1 MDSSLSLGNIAAIVS
16 AIILAVV
23 MLCYLLVCLIIYTSK
38 FVMLT
43 TKLSIFPGINI
54 YHIENIILYTATKN
68 SDITSTH
75 RSSAENKVKIN

>member
-1 MDSSLSLGNIAAIVS
+1 MDSSLSMGDIAAIVS

-43 TKLSIFPGINI
+43 TKLSICILK
-54 YHIENIILYTATKN
+54 IENKILYTATKN
-68 SDITSTH
+68 SDDGITSAH
-75 RSSAENKVKIN
+75 HSSADNKVKIN